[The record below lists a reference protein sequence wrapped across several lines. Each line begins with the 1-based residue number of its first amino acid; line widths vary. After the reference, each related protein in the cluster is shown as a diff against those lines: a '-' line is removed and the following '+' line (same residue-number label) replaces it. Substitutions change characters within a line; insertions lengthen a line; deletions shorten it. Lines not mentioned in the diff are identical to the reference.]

1 MFVLSLI
8 VLFVLFNI
16 IMFFVTKMC
25 MRDEQIENEIKNET
39 DDESSDNPDDESSD
53 NPDDSS
59 SDNLDDM
66 DFMGKQLIDKKVD

>member
-25 MRDEQIENEIKNET
+25 MRDEQIENEK
-39 DDESSDNPDDESSD
+39 DESSDDLDDD
-53 NPDDSS
+53 LDDS
-59 SDNLDDM
+59 DDDPDDM
-66 DFMGKQLIDKKVD
+66 DFIGKQLIDKKVD

>member
-25 MRDEQIENEIKNET
+25 MRDEQIKNEK
-39 DDESSDNPDDESSD
+39 DESSDESDDES
-53 NPDDSS
+53 DDESE
-59 SDNLDDM
+59 DDPDDM
-66 DFMGKQLIDKKVD
+66 DFIGKQLIDKKVD

>member
-25 MRDEQIENEIKNET
+25 MRDEQIENEKDELS
-39 DDESSDNPDDESSD
+39 DDLDDD
-53 NPDDSS
+53 LDDS
-59 SDNLDDM
+59 DDDPDDM
-66 DFMGKQLIDKKVD
+66 DFIGKQLIDKKVD